1 MALLHLT
8 GQGVSGNPAEAFR
21 WCRKAA
27 EAGLPEA
34 KALLAALSEEEF
46 PSAGNLAKAKDFYR
60 QAAEAGDMIREL
72 VSQDLLKD
80 VSGRLTLTDRAR
92 EKLSI

>member
-1 MALLHLT
+1 MTRDMYDADESMAAIKPDGALT
-8 GQGVSGNPAEAFR
+8 QTARDVLRVCDPPATEEDISR
-21 WCRKAA
+21 
-27 EAGLPEA
+27 
-34 KALLAALSEEEF
+34 ALVRHFSQVQ
-46 PSAGNLAKAKDFYR
+46 P
-60 QAAEAGDMIREL
+60 MIREL